1 MTALY
6 PTDLLNFTRQFK
18 FAGGRIRRVQLINR
32 NGDDPAIEMVIAVRM
47 NAKSLGEKSDVQRLK
62 LRFTG
67 VEEFR
72 FQKRPGTPSGKISDC
87 RFGYFQDLFFVTF
100 DAWGLPAGETPKV
113 HDFRASDAYIAS
125 RDLKW
130 ELVEK
135 AASTA
140 APAKK

>member
-6 PTDLLNFTRQFK
+6 PTDLLTFARQFK
-18 FAGGRIRRVQLINR
+18 FSGGRIRRVSLLNR
-32 NGDDPAIEMVIAVRM
+32 NGDDPALELILTARTTS
-47 NAKSLGEKSDVQRLK
+47 KSLSEKAEVVRLR
-62 LRFTG
+62 LRFVG

-72 FQKRPGTPSGKISDC
+72 FQKRPGTASGKVSNC

-100 DAWGLPAGETPKV
+100 DAWGLPAGEVPKV

-130 ELVEK
+130 EKVEK
-135 AASTA
+135 VVTEKLT
-140 APAKK
+140 AKK